1 MASDNM
7 EELTRW
13 RGKKDIQI
21 EEVNSAEIWRPV
33 SNAAWPASRKS
44 MVWSGGGEVVVRA
57 DAGWESW
64 EQVVGILYATPRSLH
79 FATEKPS

>member
-21 EEVNSAEIWRPV
+21 EEVTSAEIWRLV
-33 SNAAWPASRKS
+33 NNAAWPVSRKS
-44 MVWSGGGEVVVRA
+44 VVWSRG
-57 DAGWESW
+57 
-64 EQVVGILYATPRSLH
+64 
-79 FATEKPS
+79 K